1 MIKLASTATAL
12 LVVLA
17 AAVSGVSYLRILHAD
32 VVVARQQR
40 DDARRSL
47 ADRDGTI
54 GQLQKDADDKARQQA
69 QLDRTHTAI
78 ANRLNSIQMK
88 NRRLTNENAALRA
101 WADAPLPDDVVRLQS
116 SPTLTGATDYVDYV
130 PTGEPLHAAGDGA
143 ADER

>member
-1 MIKLASTATAL
+1 LIKLASTATAAT
-12 LVVLA
+12 VVLA

-54 GQLQKDADDKARQQA
+54 RQLRMDADDKARQQA

-78 ANRLNSIQMK
+78 SNRLNAIRLK
-88 NRRLTNENAALRA
+88 NRKR
-101 WADAPLPDDVVRLQS
+101 V
-116 SPTLTGATDYVDYV
+116 TGTVSTV
-130 PTGEPLHAAGDGA
+130 
-143 ADER
+143 